1 MKVHLTHNAETTSR
15 FRYTTAEFARLF
27 KVETQTVRKQYA
39 ATGSYFGTVPLRL
52 PNRRLL
58 WPSDAIEKLAASQ
71 MSGEAA

>member
-1 MKVHLTHNAETTSR
+1 MKAHLAPSTDAAGR
-15 FRYTTAEFARLF
+15 FRYTTAEFAQLF

-58 WPSDAIEKLAASQ
+58 WPSDAIEKLAATQ
-71 MSGEAA
+71 QPWEAA